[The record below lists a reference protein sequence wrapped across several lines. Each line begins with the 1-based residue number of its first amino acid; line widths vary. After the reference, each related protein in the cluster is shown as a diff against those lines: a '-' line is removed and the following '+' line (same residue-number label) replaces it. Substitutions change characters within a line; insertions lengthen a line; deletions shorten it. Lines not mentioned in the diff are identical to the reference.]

1 MINFVV
7 VDDEASV
14 LKKVENTINETMMS
28 NNIDYRIHS
37 FLSFD
42 KDFYSLAN
50 DTSKRKVYILDI
62 QVNNDS
68 GIDVA
73 RNLRDDDVESIIIFL
88 TAFADLTGIV
98 VEDTIMP
105 LTYINKFD
113 NSHDKLVNA
122 INKALTISGK
132 KKMIRFREKGSV
144 FTIPTKDILYIARET
159 VERKSVIVTD
169 YNEFRS
175 IKSLVELSEMLGE
188 PFVES
193 HRACLVNMDRVRI
206 IDKRNRTITFDN
218 GMTTNLVS
226 PNFKV
231 EVPKYARNI

>member
-7 VDDEASV
+7 VDDEPSI
-14 LKKVENTINETMMS
+14 LKMVENTINETMMK
-28 NNIDYRIHS
+28 NNIDYRIHT

-42 KDFYSLAN
+42 NDFYSLAN
-50 DTSKRKVYILDI
+50 DTSQRKVYILDI

-113 NSHDKLVNA
+113 NSV
-122 INKALTISGK
+122 
-132 KKMIRFREKGSV
+132 FR
-144 FTIPTKDILYIARET
+144 I
-159 VERKSVIVTD
+159 
-169 YNEFRS
+169 
-175 IKSLVELSEMLGE
+175 
-188 PFVES
+188 
-193 HRACLVNMDRVRI
+193 
-206 IDKRNRTITFDN
+206 
-218 GMTTNLVS
+218 
-226 PNFKV
+226 
-231 EVPKYARNI
+231 

>member
-1 MINFVV
+1 
-7 VDDEASV
+7 
-14 LKKVENTINETMMS
+14 
-28 NNIDYRIHS
+28 
-37 FLSFD
+37 
-42 KDFYSLAN
+42 
-50 DTSKRKVYILDI
+50 
-62 QVNNDS
+62 
-68 GIDVA
+68 
-73 RNLRDDDVESIIIFL
+73 
-88 TAFADLTGIV
+88 
-98 VEDTIMP
+98 
-105 LTYINKFD
+105 
-113 NSHDKLVNA
+113 
-122 INKALTISGK
+122 
-132 KKMIRFREKGSV
+132 MIRFCEKGSV